1 MNAMFYS
8 LLVLVIWAPLPL
20 GSKPAWAWSTLVV
33 GSGLLSVVWLAG
45 YALGRFSLTD
55 AFRRARWALGAGALW
70 LLYIALQFIPFPAD
84 WIQTLSPHAYQA
96 HAQAAEIAGN
106 AVPGLLSFSVDPH
119 ATRDFWFRSVAYG
132 CLFSLTLLLVDSHR
146 RLELLLKTLVISGT
160 LQALYGSL
168 MVLSGLEYGF
178 FIKKFAGQ
186 GQATGTFLN
195 RNHLAGYLN
204 LCLAAGIGLMIA
216 KLGGESAHSW
226 RQRFRSILRLLL
238 SEKVRLRIYLIVMVI
253 GLVLTRSRMGNTA
266 FFASILIVGSLGLLL
281 MRNAPRSTML
291 FLASLVA
298 LDILIVGSWFGVD
311 QVAKRIQQTE
321 VRTSALLESGGNAQ
335 SGGGEAQANASSV
348 LPTEDRDEVDRLA
361 MPYAKD
367 YWLTGSGGGSFY
379 VTFPT
384 YSNQSII
391 GYFDFAHNDYL
402 QIMTETGVIGLTLCA
417 LIAAMAATQAILAL
431 RRRNDPLMRGTA
443 FGIALAICWVAIHS
457 TVDFNM
463 QIPANAYTMTLMLA
477 LAWVAA
483 TIPGSVRSQHQEASH
498 APGAGSRRQ
507 ARSGR
512 L

>member
-1 MNAMFYS
+1 MNAVFYC
-8 LLVLVIWAPLPL
+8 LLVLVVWAPMPL
-20 GSKPAWAWSTLVV
+20 GSKPAWAWSVLVV

-55 AFRRARWALGAGALW
+55 AFRRARWALAAGALW
-70 LLYIALQFIPFPAD
+70 LLYLALQFIPFPAD
-84 WIQTLSPHAYQA
+84 WVHAISPHAYQA
-96 HAQAAEIAGN
+96 HTQAAEIAGN
-106 AVPGLLSFSVDPH
+106 AVPGLLTFSVDPH
-119 ATRDFWFRSVAYG
+119 ATRDFWFRSIAYG

-146 RLELLLKTLVISGT
+146 RLELLLKILVISGT

-216 KLGGESAHSW
+216 KLGGESVHSW

-281 MRNAPRSTML
+281 MRNAPRSTLL
-291 FLASLVA
+291 FLASMVA
-298 LDILIVGSWFGVD
+298 LDILIVGGWFGVD
-311 QVAKRIQQTE
+311 QVAKRIQKTE
-321 VRTSALLESGGNAQ
+321 VRASELLTSGGNAQ
-335 SGGGEAQANASSV
+335 PSGGETQSSVSNV

-361 MPYAKD
+361 ISYMKD

-379 VTFPT
+379 IAFPT
-384 YSNQSII
+384 YSDLSLI

-402 QIMTETGVIGLTLCA
+402 QILTETGIVGLILCA
-417 LIAAMAATQAILAL
+417 LIVAMAAAQALLAL

-443 FGIALAICWVAIHS
+443 FGIALAICWLAIHS

-483 TIPGSVRSQHQEASH
+483 SVR
-498 APGAGSRRQ
+498 
-507 ARSGR
+507 GR
-512 L
+512 DRNKAA